1 LDEISNTISLF
12 TAADGTNINPNQDYG
27 QIMWSGT
34 AKANFMSA
42 MMVPSYDYLS
52 GKDKSIVKN
61 L

>member
-12 TAADGTNINPNQDYG
+12 TAADGTNISTFEDYG

-42 MMVPSYDYLS
+42 MMVPAYDYLS
-52 GKDKSIVKN
+52 GTNKSIV
-61 L
+61 